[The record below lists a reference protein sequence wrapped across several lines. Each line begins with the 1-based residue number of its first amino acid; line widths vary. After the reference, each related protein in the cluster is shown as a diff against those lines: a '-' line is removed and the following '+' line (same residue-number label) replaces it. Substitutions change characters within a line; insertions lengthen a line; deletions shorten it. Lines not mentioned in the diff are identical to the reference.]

1 MYSLCSYQSI
11 RLPRNTIHKMN
22 SLTPKRKQ
30 AFSLVE
36 VSLSLA
42 IIGIAFTVII
52 GMLPV
57 GLRQSRAA
65 TDTTNEARILAA
77 MTSILYATEYKN
89 LDILKQKVHYF
100 DADGA
105 FLETGALGDTG
116 GKQKDFYVYQA
127 VFLSSPQPLPGGDG
141 TIDEVDAGKL
151 VHIAFGRMSANVSSA
166 LSGLTLETIEK
177 LGKGSGLK
185 VNPIVVAKMDRI
197 GR

>member
-1 MYSLCSYQSI
+1 MKTLA
-11 RLPRNTIHKMN
+11 
-22 SLTPKRKQ
+22 PKRKQ

-77 MTSILYATEYKN
+77 MTSILYATEYNN
-89 LDILKQKVHYF
+89 LDVLKQKVHYF

-105 FLETGALGDTG
+105 FLETGTLSETSGNSDL
-116 GKQKDFYVYQA
+116 KYKDSHVYQA
-127 VFLSSPQPLPGGDG
+127 ILLSSPQRLPGGDG

-151 VHIAFGRMSANVSSA
+151 VHIAFGRITTTVTCA
-166 LSGLTLETIEK
+166 LSHLTLEEIEK

-185 VNPIVVAKMDRI
+185 VNPIMVAKMDRV